1 MKIYKFAPIYKHT
14 IWGGR
19 RIASYKGISI
29 GNKNIGESW
38 EISAVAGS
46 ESIVCEGPE
55 KGTSISQLI
64 ELYRSE
70 LVGESVCNRFGN
82 EFPLL
87 VKFIDAAHDLSVQVH
102 PDDNLAR
109 ARHGCRGKS
118 EMWYVLDAAPDSV
131 LYSGLKESLTPVEY
145 ERSVRVH
152 SITDKL
158 CRYNI
163 HPGDCFYIPAGRIHS
178 IGSGAFIVE
187 IQETSDITYR
197 IYDFNRR
204 DVDGNLRQLHTDL
217 AADAIDYSVEKDYRT
232 VYTPVNDIPVNLVN
246 TPKFTTSLLNLTHVN
261 TFNLGDIDSFV
272 VVIICKGEIEIVADN
287 DESRRCTRGETLL
300 ISASTSSIQL
310 KPLTAKADILVC
322 HL

>member
-14 IWGGR
+14 IWGGK

-29 GNKNIGESW
+29 GDKNIGESW
-38 EISAVAGS
+38 EISAVSGS

-55 KGTSISQLI
+55 KGTPISQLI
-64 ELYRSE
+64 DRYRAE
-70 LVGESVCNRFGN
+70 LVGESVYDRYGN

-102 PDDNLAR
+102 PDDDLAR

-118 EMWYVLDAAPDSV
+118 EMWYVLDAAPDTR
-131 LYSGLKESLTPVEY
+131 LYSGLKEQITPGEY
-145 ERSVRVH
+145 ADSVANNT
-152 SITDKL
+152 IADKL
-158 CRYNI
+158 SRYDV

-197 IYDFNRR
+197 IYDFNRH
-204 DVDGNLRQLHTDL
+204 DSEGNLRQLHTDL
-217 AADAIDYSVEKDYRT
+217 AVDAIDYTVQDDYRT
-232 VYTPVNDIPVNLVN
+232 FYKSVDDIPVTLVD
-246 TPKFTTSLLNLTHVN
+246 TPKFTTSLLTLSHAN
-261 TFNLGDIDSFV
+261 TFNISDVDSFA
-272 VVIICKGEIEIVADN
+272 IIIVCDGEIALVADN

-300 ISASTSSIQL
+300 ISAQTRTIQL
-310 KPLTAKADILVC
+310 KPLTATAKVLVS